1 LADQGDE
8 PLIIGPGLP
17 SGMEGVDL
25 GPSFSIPGNGSM
37 VPISI
42 DPRAR
47 GKIRSAA
54 GILDLIHVHE
64 PLMPL
69 ASLFAT
75 HAGPPV
81 VATFHAAPGRAGRL
95 AYKLGRAILGRALGR
110 TVMVT
115 AVSKAAATV
124 LPASLQAR
132 IIPNAIDLASAR
144 ADVARDRMQVSFL
157 GRDEPRKGLDV
168 LLRAW
173 ETVGS
178 ASPDARLIVMG
189 STREADGPVWMG
201 RVDDTTKVEMLSS
214 SAIYVAPQ
222 TGGESF
228 GIVLVEAMAAGAAV
242 VASDLEPFRAVAGD
256 AARFFP
262 PGDSD
267 ALAREIVD
275 LLSHPDARADLSAAG
290 LQVAAGYDWNVVGPR
305 YREVYEEAVS

>member
-1 LADQGDE
+1 MHTWSVGDHLTHRFNSE
-8 PLIIGPGLP
+8 LGTGRVTAI
-17 SGMEGVDL
+17 EGRVIVVEFASVTL
-25 GPSFSIPGNGSM
+25 RF
-37 VPISI
+37 
-42 DPRAR
+42 
-47 GKIRSAA
+47 AA
-54 GILDLIHVHE
+54 GSEALI
-64 PLMPL
+64 P
-69 ASLFAT
+69 AADAT
-75 HAGPPV
+75 ARTERSPIE
-81 VATFHAAPGRAGRL
+81 RL
-95 AYKLGRAILGRALGR
+95 AAGEYDEADHFLTRLEILHL
-110 TVMVT
+110 
-115 AVSKAAATV
+115 
-124 LPASLQAR
+124 
-132 IIPNAIDLASAR
+132 LA
-144 ADVARDRMQVSFL
+144 
-157 GRDEPRKGLDV
+157 
-168 LLRAW
+168 
-173 ETVGS
+173 
-178 ASPDARLIVMG
+178 
-189 STREADGPVWMG
+189 TREADGPVWMG